1 MPVSLEGGSDCARVG
16 VWRGAAKTGEGKGV
30 GEGQRDGGCGC
41 LVFHAGTS
49 CEPPNSR
56 HAPSPPGRAPR
67 CPLAV
72 PWALV
77 WGPSPVSRGTP
88 RQGGPAP
95 LFRACSLCAGAGAW
109 LEPGLSCG
117 GGRGLGVG
125 QGSGRPR
132 IPAALPS
139 GPVPPPHGGSLPFSQ
154 PEVVFIFPGWKIWK
168 PCWRWRA
175 DGSRLG
181 CARVPMSPCQAQP
194 PPPVGTRTPGQEP
207 CVGTARC
214 GEGAANGGR
223 AGPCAGRARARGT
236 PSTHGGLDGG
246 CISLRVP
253 WGPRLGFPPQYPPW
267 AWGWVPAL
275 GALCEALR

>member
-16 VWRGAAKTGEGKGV
+16 VRRGAAKTGEGKGV

-72 PWALV
+72 PRALV
-77 WGPSPVSRGTP
+77 WGLSPVSRGTP

-95 LFRACSLCAGAGAW
+95 LFGACSLCAGAGAW

-181 CARVPMSPCQAQP
+181 CARVPVSPCQAQP
-194 PPPVGTRTPGQEP
+194 PPWAPGPPGRSRAWALPAAGRGLQTGGVQGPVPAVPGL
-207 CVGTARC
+207 VGPPAPM
-214 GEGAANGGR
+214 GALMGAASASGSPGGR
-223 AGPCAGRARARGT
+223 ASVSLPCTRPGRGAGSLLSGRFAR
-236 PSTHGGLDGG
+236 L
-246 CISLRVP
+246 
-253 WGPRLGFPPQYPPW
+253 
-267 AWGWVPAL
+267 
-275 GALCEALR
+275 

>member
-16 VWRGAAKTGEGKGV
+16 VRRGAAKTGEGKGV

-72 PWALV
+72 PRALV
-77 WGPSPVSRGTP
+77 WGLSPVSRGTP

-95 LFRACSLCAGAGAW
+95 LFGACSLCAGAGAW
-109 LEPGLSCG
+109 PEPGLSRG

-139 GPVPPPHGGSLPFSQ
+139 GPVPPPHGVSLPFSQ
-154 PEVVFIFPGWKIWK
+154 PEVVFIFQAG
-168 PCWRWRA
+168 RF
-175 DGSRLG
+175 GSRAG
-181 CARVPMSPCQAQP
+181 GGGQTGAGWAVPVSPCHPARHSP
-194 PPPVGTRTPGQEP
+194 PPPWAPGPPGRSRAWALPAAGRGLQTGGVQGPVPAVPGLVGPPAPMG
-207 CVGTARC
+207 ALM
-214 GEGAANGGR
+214 GAASASGSPGGR
-223 AGPCAGRARARGT
+223 ASVSLPCTRPGRGAGSLLSGRFAR
-236 PSTHGGLDGG
+236 L
-246 CISLRVP
+246 
-253 WGPRLGFPPQYPPW
+253 
-267 AWGWVPAL
+267 
-275 GALCEALR
+275 